1 MDPQLARI
9 ARNESIF
16 RRVNEAIA
24 QVSNDLE
31 DRSWTP
37 NGNEVEFHC
46 ECGREGCLE
55 RFSMSVEA
63 YEAAH
68 RERDRFVLVPAHVA
82 SSIEN
87 VVERDDAYV
96 VVDKQREAERFLQD
110 PPGEPAT

>member
-1 MDPQLARI
+1 MDPRHAGVARK
-9 ARNESIF
+9 ESIF

-24 QVSNDLE
+24 DVSKGLE

-37 NGNEVEFHC
+37 NGSAVEFHC
-46 ECGREGCLE
+46 ECGREDCLE

-68 RERDRFVLVPAHVA
+68 RERDRFVVVPAHVT

-87 VVERDDAYV
+87 VVERADAYV
-96 VVDKQREAERFLQD
+96 VVDKQREAERFLED